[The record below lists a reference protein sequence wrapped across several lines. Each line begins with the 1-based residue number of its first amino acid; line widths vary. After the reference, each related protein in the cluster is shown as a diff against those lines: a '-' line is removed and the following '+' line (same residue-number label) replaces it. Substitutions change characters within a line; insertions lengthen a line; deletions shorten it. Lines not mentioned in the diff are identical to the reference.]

1 MAVTEALDTAEIRA
15 LTSTGNI
22 REDLMKKI
30 WDVSSVPLPFQDR
43 LDVGVCTSN
52 IHEWTVDKLGVAAA
66 NAYVEN
72 AQTGALLADSQPTDI
87 GNKASQ
93 TNVIRM
99 RNHCQI
105 SAKQVSVSN
114 RAQTVQTSG
123 NTASLSYQVMQRQ
136 KELKQDMEFILLGNT
151 ASLAGNATTTAP
163 LLGGYMS
170 WVTDKS
176 NPTQDL
182 YVSAGSVASTPGG
195 YVQATLLTSVLGAT
209 GTVGAIA
216 EKDLRDVIQAIY
228 NGGAEATTAMCRP
241 AMKRIISE
249 YMYTS
254 SSRIAQLTSE
264 VGQGKT
270 GMDVARGAVSVFVSD
285 FGVVELVPNRFMP
298 FQSGSTFDVV
308 AVFDPSYMTVD
319 YLQGIN
325 VTELA
330 KAGLND
336 RRSMFADYTLRVCND
351 QAIGLIGDISTTA
364 AMTQS

>member
-1 MAVTEALDTAEIRA
+1 M
-15 LTSTGNI
+15 
-22 REDLMKKI
+22 
-30 WDVSSVPLPFQDR
+30 
-43 LDVGVCTSN
+43 
-52 IHEWTVDKLGVAAA
+52 
-66 NAYVEN
+66 
-72 AQTGALLADSQPTDI
+72 
-87 GNKASQ
+87 
-93 TNVIRM
+93 
-99 RNHCQI
+99 
-105 SAKQVSVSN
+105 
-114 RAQTVQTSG
+114 
-123 NTASLSYQVMQRQ
+123 
-136 KELKQDMEFILLGNT
+136 
-151 ASLAGNATTTAP
+151 
-163 LLGGYMS
+163 
-170 WVTDKS
+170 
-176 NPTQDL
+176 
-182 YVSAGSVASTPGG
+182 
-195 YVQATLLTSVLGAT
+195 
-209 GTVGAIA
+209 GAIA